1 MQLGGVSKPGQLVGG
16 RYRLIEIAGAGG
28 MAEVWRADLEGI
40 EGFRRTVAIKRILK
54 HLSVSKEHRQMFVQE
69 ARLTATLDH
78 PNVVTVYDFGEDA
91 AGLYLVLEWVE
102 GLTVRDL
109 IQLLNE
115 HGQRPSAALATA
127 IGIEILR
134 GLEAA
139 HENTI
144 MMADGSEQPA
154 PIIHRDVSPSNVLL
168 SVKGVT
174 KLADFG
180 LARAMH
186 SSITSMTPAGIVKGK
201 LAYMAPEIL
210 RGKPAAPQTDV
221 YSTGVLLWELLSCKR
236 LFHGEGEVITALLQ
250 NKRPAPIMT
259 HRPDLP
265 PSLGAAIDRAL
276 ESDPEVRFKTAGE
289 FARALADVLRTV
301 HERTDRSRLAKEMR
315 NALLVWKQSVAGQKA
330 QQEKAQAAAQAAGMP
345 PAPQAKATTATPPKP
360 VAPAPTA
367 ATAAPAAPSVKPP
380 PIPNAPVATPATPL
394 TAPKVEGLS
403 TNSKIFMDL
412 SLSGLPLAGTA
423 TVPPVSPVPVEHAPP
438 ELSAAAIEID
448 DAQAIPLIETI
459 PMLDGEGSS
468 AFVVPFDV
476 SDPSVAIELASLK
489 KK

>member
-1 MQLGGVSKPGQLVGG
+1 MLLGGTSKPGQLVGG

-115 HGQRPSAALATA
+115 HGQRPSAALGTA
-127 IGIEILR
+127 IGIEVLR
-134 GLEAA
+134 ALEAA

-144 MMADGSEQPA
+144 TMPDGNEQPA

-210 RGKPAAPQTDV
+210 RGKPAAAQTDV

-236 LFHGEGEVITALLQ
+236 LYHGEGEVITALLA
-250 NKRPAPIMT
+250 NKRPASIMT

-276 ESDPEVRFKTAGE
+276 ESDPEVRFKSAGE

-301 HERTDRSRLAKEMR
+301 NERTDRSRLAKEMR
-315 NALLVWKQSVAGQKA
+315 NALMVWKESVAGQKA
-330 QQEKAQAAAQAAGMP
+330 NQEKIQATSAASGNAPPAVPAAQP
-345 PAPQAKATTATPPKP
+345 PRP
-360 VAPAPTA
+360 VAPVVAPSPPPTPTA
-367 ATAAPAAPSVKPP
+367 AAANP
-380 PIPNAPVATPATPL
+380 TPAKPMEAL
-394 TAPKVEGLS
+394 NG
-403 TNSKIFMDL
+403 NSKIFMDL
-412 SLSGLPLAGTA
+412 SLSGLPLAGTS
-423 TVPPVSPVPVEHAPP
+423 TVPPQQPQTVAPADHAAL
-438 ELSAAAIEID
+438 EFSASSIEID
-448 DAQAIPLIETI
+448 GEMAIPLIETI
-459 PMLDGEGSS
+459 PMLEPDGSS
-468 AFVVPFDV
+468 AFAIPFDI
-476 SDPSVAIELASLK
+476 SDPSVAIDLSSLK

>member
-78 PNVVTVYDFGEDA
+78 PNVVTVYDFGEDT

-139 HENTI
+139 HEHTI
-144 MMADGSEQPA
+144 MMADGSEQAA

-168 SVKGVT
+168 SIKGVT

-265 PSLGAAIDRAL
+265 PALGAAIDRAL

-301 HERTDRSRLAKEMR
+301 QERTDRSRLAKEMR
-315 NALLVWKQSVAGQKA
+315 NALLVWKQSQAGQKA
-330 QQEKAQAAAQAAGMP
+330 HQEKVAAVAHATGAAA
-345 PAPQAKATTATPPKP
+345 
-360 VAPAPTA
+360 
-367 ATAAPAAPSVKPP
+367 PP
-380 PIPNAPVATPATPL
+380 PPTTPKAVSPTTSAGGTPSGRPPPMPAKMPDPVMQSPAGK
-394 TAPKVEGLS
+394 AEGLS

-412 SLSGLPLAGTA
+412 SLSGLPLAGSE
-423 TVPPVSPVPVEHAPP
+423 TVPPAAPAVAGRAGAIPVEHPPP

-448 DAQAIPLIETI
+448 EEQAIPLIETI
-459 PMLDGEGSS
+459 PMLDVDAS
-468 AFVVPFDV
+468 AAFTVQFDN
-476 SDPSVAIELASLK
+476 SDPSVAIELAALK